1 MEMNTSEWKSFKI
14 SKLFDVYTGG
24 DKPRKEIQEGIL
36 VNSIENQTTNNGIK
50 EKIAFNG
57 KKVFENFISI
67 VSIGEGGKAF
77 YQEEKGAI
85 FTRVKALIPK
95 FKLNK
100 YIGLFLVPILNLE
113 GVRYSYGRV
122 LDADRLKDTEI
133 KLPVDKEGNPDWDFM
148 ENYSKLIYNKE
159 AYIMR
164 DNSVINRKIELNT
177 RNWKYF
183 KIKVLFNVVG
193 SKHIIKRNVEEYGY
207 GKYPFVVT
215 SAENNGVEGFY
226 NYFTEEGNVLTIDS
240 ATVGTCFYQPLNFSA
255 SDHVE
260 KLIDRYPKMNVYI
273 GLFLATIINL
283 EKKRYGYGRKFSQKR
298 IKDTEIK
305 LPVDKEG
312 NPDWDFMENYI
323 KSLPYSSNF

>member
-1 MEMNTSEWKSFKI
+1 
-14 SKLFDVYTGG
+14 
-24 DKPRKEIQEGIL
+24 
-36 VNSIENQTTNNGIK
+36 
-50 EKIAFNG
+50 
-57 KKVFENFISI
+57 
-67 VSIGEGGKAF
+67 
-77 YQEEKGAI
+77 
-85 FTRVKALIPK
+85 
-95 FKLNK
+95 
-100 YIGLFLVPILNLE
+100 
-113 GVRYSYGRV
+113 
-122 LDADRLKDTEI
+122 
-133 KLPVDKEGNPDWDFM
+133 
-148 ENYSKLIYNKE
+148 
-159 AYIMR
+159 MR